1 MKKINLKKEKHPIL
15 KIIETNQN
23 YTQNTIIQLNTTKIT
38 LEPNDKANIKENYLI
53 IGDEEEPD
61 TIININHI
69 IYVSQQ

>member
-38 LEPNDKANIKENYLI
+38 LEPNDKANIKDNYLI